1 MTFITLHADVKI
13 ETAKAILAMVY
24 DVERKE
30 VVEEI
35 WIPKAFLKDV
45 KFRAGAKKKFSLSK
59 NTFLKFTKKPQNET
73 QNLIDAYVKDQE
85 EYMQREQAYKA
96 AKAVKTEEFVEAVED
111 TTKKEEVETNF
122 TEEKD
127 PKFENL
133 CDEIKKEIK
142 EEHKT
147 EEWLS
152 GYPLE
157 NHNAFSF
164 FVEYDERGFVSRC
177 KVAFFEEHSYN
188 IIYNENTEN
197 KKVAALFDTTHEEH
211 DKEVRSVA
219 KIVFKL
225 KNKGQL
231 TKEEQDAKL
240 EEANT
245 QRQIYIDELF

>member
-1 MTFITLHADVKI
+1 MLEFDYATGTYITTPESEAVL
-13 ETAKAILAMVY
+13 AKAKTVAAEIREELA
-24 DVERKE
+24 
-30 VVEEI
+30 
-35 WIPKAFLKDV
+35 A
-45 KFRAGAKKKFSLSK
+45 
-59 NTFLKFTKKPQNET
+59 Q
-73 QNLIDAYVKDQE
+73 
-85 EYMQREQAYKA
+85 KA
-96 AKAVKTEEFVEAVED
+96 AEQEAQDACRARLAKLKIDLKPVARRIYIKAA
-111 TTKKEEVETNF
+111 TKEVETNF

-142 EEHKT
+142 EEHKI

-152 GYPLE
+152 SYPLE

-240 EEANT
+240 EEAKT
-245 QRQIYIDELF
+245 QRQMSINKDFDFDLF